1 MIEWII
7 EHYAEI
13 SVYSGIAG
21 LALVATVI
29 LVRFILDKIKDLKSK
44 RKENDNGRRNNI

>member
-1 MIEWII
+1 MIDWLI

-21 LALVATVI
+21 LILIVFVVLALFVS
-29 LVRFILDKIKDLKSK
+29 DKINESKFKK
-44 RKENDNGRRNNI
+44 RKNE

>member
-1 MIEWII
+1 MIEWLI

-13 SVYSGIAG
+13 SVYCGIVG
-21 LALVATVI
+21 LALSATVL

-44 RKENDNGRRNNI
+44 RKENDR

>member
-1 MIEWII
+1 MIEWLI

-21 LALVATVI
+21 LSFVAIILIALLI
-29 LVRFILDKIKDLKSK
+29 SNKIKDLESK
-44 RKENDNGRRNNI
+44 RKENKQ